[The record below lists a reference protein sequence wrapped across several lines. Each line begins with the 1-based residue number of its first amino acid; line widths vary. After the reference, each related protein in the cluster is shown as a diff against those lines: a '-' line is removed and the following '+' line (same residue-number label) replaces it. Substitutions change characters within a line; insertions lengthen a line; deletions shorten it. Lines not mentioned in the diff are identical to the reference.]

1 MSKIIRNTIDKKV
14 INSLPVV
21 SFEGRIVTILN
32 ESETDK
38 AVAYLMTHPMVGVDT
53 ETRPSFARGR
63 SYKVALLQVS
73 TDDVCFLFRLNHIGL
88 PASLQRFLEDKNVM
102 KIGLS
107 LKDDF
112 GALHKRSDF
121 QPGAFLEL
129 QQYVADFGIDDKSL
143 QRIYAILF
151 GQRISKAQRLSNW
164 EADVLTDKQKLYAAT
179 DAWACLRIYR
189 YVESLRQSGDYQLER
204 IPIENKQTDKQHNAE
219 TEDHGV
225 QTCVS

>member
-1 MSKIIRNTIDKKV
+1 MSKVIRNTIAKQDV
-14 INSLPVV
+14 GALPVV
-21 SFEGRIVTILN
+21 AFKGRIVTIQT
-32 ESETDK
+32 EADTDK
-38 AVAYLMTHPMVGVDT
+38 AVAFLMTHPLVGVDT
-53 ETRPSFARGR
+53 ETRPSFLSGR

-73 TDDVCFLFRLNHIGL
+73 TDEVCFLFRLNYIGL
-88 PASLQRFLEDKNVM
+88 PASLQRFLEDQRVT

-164 EADVLTDKQKLYAAT
+164 EAEVLTDKQKLYAAT

-204 IPIENKQTDKQHNAE
+204 VPIENKQTDKKHNPE